1 MSFTVAVT
9 GGKGGTGKSTIAV
22 NLAITLSRM
31 NYKTLLVDSD
41 VENPNDHLF
50 LDVNPKRIMPITLF
64 TPDFDVSKCT
74 RCGKCVRVCPQGA
87 LMLEND
93 EKLMVFHEVC
103 IGCKACFYV
112 CPQNAVYDMSRDI
125 GYIRIAMRDGLR
137 MIAGELK
144 PTESQAALAIYKLM
158 CLVKNDVERE
168 KYDFVVVDTPPGVD
182 SSVVQALRIA
192 DIAVVVSEPTPLGL
206 ETIKLAIEML
216 RALNVAWIPLI
227 NKCDI
232 SEEHREMLLRLCRE
246 AGVQEVF
253 EMPYNEEV
261 FKINMSYRLLMESD
275 NPLRDVIIDLAKCI
289 VKLKESRSCQ
299 HKLFP

>member
-1 MSFTVAVT
+1 VSFTVAVT

-22 NLAITLSRM
+22 NLAITLLKM

-41 VENPNDHLF
+41 IENPNDHLF

-74 RCGKCVRVCPQGA
+74 KCGKCVRACPQGA
-87 LMLEND
+87 VMLED
-93 EKLMVFHEVC
+93 DGRLIVFHEAC

-112 CPQNAVYDMSRDI
+112 CSQNAVYDVGRDI
-125 GYIRIAMRDGLR
+125 GYIRVAVRDGLR

-158 CLVKNDVERE
+158 CFVKSDVERE

-182 SSVVQALRIA
+182 STVVQALRMA
-192 DIAVVVSEPTPLGL
+192 DLAVVVSEPTPLGI
-206 ETIKLAIEML
+206 ETMKLALEML
-216 RALNVAWIPLI
+216 RAINVTWIPLI

-232 SEEHREMLLRLCRE
+232 SEEHREILLRLCRE
-246 AGVQEVF
+246 AGAQEVF

-261 FKINMSYRLLMESD
+261 FKMNMSYRLLMESD
-275 NPLRDVIIDLAKCI
+275 NPLRDVIINLAKQI
-289 VKLKESRSCQ
+289 VKLKESRSWSA
-299 HKLFP
+299 